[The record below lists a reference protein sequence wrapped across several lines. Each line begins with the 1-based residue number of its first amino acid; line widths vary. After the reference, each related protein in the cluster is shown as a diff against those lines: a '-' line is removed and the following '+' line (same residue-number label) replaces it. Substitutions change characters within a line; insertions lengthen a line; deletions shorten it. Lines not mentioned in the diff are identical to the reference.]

1 MKMVWLKVVLVLFIA
16 IDNCSCFK
24 QYGVVFSRSTATNHR
39 IIIRLSDSRAEDTK
53 KSPITDV
60 STIVSIDTSSSSSS
74 IRKQSIQEIAA
85 DALIGSAFK
94 IRPLFLLARS
104 KARNSMVERGDRLGI
119 SWKDNIDK
127 YKLSMDDLQQRFDRL
142 SDSQVSYPDYY
153 MRPFHAYDEGNLSW
167 QVTLIKSKVNM
178 HCITLMS

>member
-1 MKMVWLKVVLVLFIA
+1 MVWLKVVLVLFIA
-16 IDNCSCFK
+16 IDDCSCFK
-24 QYGVVFSRSTATNHR
+24 RYGVVFSRSTAINHR
-39 IIIRLSDSRAEDTK
+39 IIIRLSDSRAEETK

-60 STIVSIDTSSSSSS
+60 STIVSIDTSSSRS

-94 IRPLFLLARS
+94 IRPLFLMARS

-142 SDSQVSYPDYY
+142 SDSQISYPDYY
-153 MRPFHAYDEGNLSW
+153 MRPFHAYDEGNLS
-167 QVTLIKSKVNM
+167 VSLHLYST
-178 HCITLMS
+178 

>member
-1 MKMVWLKVVLVLFIA
+1 MVWLKVVLVLFIA

-24 QYGVVFSRSTATNHR
+24 QYGVVFSRLTAINHR
-39 IIIRLSDSRAEDTK
+39 IIIRLSDSRAEDTN
-53 KSPITDV
+53 KSPITNV
-60 STIVSIDTSSSSSS
+60 STIVSIDTSSSSRS

-85 DALIGSAFK
+85 DVLIGSAFK
-94 IRPLFLLARS
+94 IRPLFLMARN

-127 YKLSMDDLQQRFDRL
+127 YKLSMGDLQQRFDRL

-167 QVTLIKSKVNM
+167 QVT
-178 HCITLMS
+178 

>member
-1 MKMVWLKVVLVLFIA
+1 MKMFWLKVVVLTLVLFVA
-16 IDNCSCFK
+16 IDHCSCFK
-24 QYGVVFSRSTATNHR
+24 QYGVGISRIITSNHR
-39 IIIRLSDSRAEDTK
+39 IIIRLSESRTEDVTL
-53 KSPITDV
+53 KSPLTDI
-60 STIVSIDTSSSSSS
+60 STIVNSDSSSSS

-167 QVTLIKSKVNM
+167 QVS
-178 HCITLMS
+178 

>member
-1 MKMVWLKVVLVLFIA
+1 MKMFWLKVVALVLFVE
-16 IDNCSCFK
+16 IDNCLCFK
-24 QYGVVFSRSTATNHR
+24 QYGVDISRTITINHR
-39 IIIRLSDSRAEDTK
+39 IIIRLSESRTEDVTL
-53 KSPITDV
+53 KSPLTDI
-60 STIVSIDTSSSSSS
+60 STIVNSDSSSSSSS
-74 IRKQSIQEIAA
+74 IRKQSMQEIAA

-167 QVTLIKSKVNM
+167 QVS
-178 HCITLMS
+178 

>member
-1 MKMVWLKVVLVLFIA
+1 MLLIA

-24 QYGVVFSRSTATNHR
+24 QYGVAFSRSTAINHR
-39 IIIRLSDSRAEDTK
+39 IIIET
-53 KSPITDV
+53 
-60 STIVSIDTSSSSSS
+60 SS

>member
-1 MKMVWLKVVLVLFIA
+1 MKMFLLWLKVVLVLFTA

-24 QYGVVFSRSTATNHR
+24 HYGVVFSRTTVINHR
-39 IIIRLSDSRAEDTK
+39 IIIIRLSDSRAEDVK
-53 KSPITDV
+53 MSPRTDV

-127 YKLSMDDLQQRFDRL
+127 YKLSMGDLQQRFDRL
-142 SDSQVSYPDYY
+142 SNSQVSYPDYY

-167 QVTLIKSKVNM
+167 QVT
-178 HCITLMS
+178 